1 MNVGERIPTDGNRGV
16 RILLVAAVVASL
28 ALIGGFPAVVFVASL
43 LVILV
48 LHELGHYLV
57 ARRCGMQVTEFFVGF
72 GPRLWS
78 FRRGETEYG
87 IKAVPAGA
95 YVRITGMNNLEV
107 VDPTIE
113 HRTFRAQSYP
123 ARLAVMLAG
132 SATHFLVAA
141 ILLVIVFSAI
151 GRPDPN
157 IWTVGEVV
165 SGSAAEQMGVREGD
179 RILSVG
185 GVDISDFEDFGYVV
199 RALPGRTVSVELDR
213 DGQVTR
219 TTGEVGERLTPA
231 GAAAFPGVEPGDRV
245 VAVAGRPVAGWAGL
259 GPAVEE
265 GKTYRLEVRR
275 YLGAIEEVD
284 VAVAELP
291 DETAAVSGFFGVGAD
306 RPMTTL
312 GPVQATRQALAS
324 LGDLGVASVGAL
336 IRIFSPSGLANFVG
350 GAVDDGATDVRYGVV
365 GAVEDDDSRVLSI
378 YGVGRLGSAMFESGA
393 YNYLWFWVYINVF
406 FGVFNLVPVLPLD
419 GGHIAIATYERL
431 RSWGGRRYRADVAK
445 LIPLTWAVVTLLIGV
460 TLVALYRDIVDFP
473 DFG

>member
-16 RILLVAAVVASL
+16 RILLVVGAAASL
-28 ALIGGFPAVVFVASL
+28 ALIGGFPAVVFVVSL
-43 LVILV
+43 LVMLV

-78 FRRGETEYG
+78 FRHGETEYG
-87 IKAVPAGA
+87 IKAILVGA

-113 HRTFRAQSYP
+113 HRTYRAQSYP
-123 ARLAVMLAG
+123 ARLAVTFAG
-132 SATHFLVAA
+132 SATQFLVAI
-141 ILLVIVFSAI
+141 ILLVVIFSAI

-165 SGSAAEQMGVREGD
+165 PGSAAEQMGVREGD
-179 RILSVG
+179 RVLSVG
-185 GVDISDFEDFGYVV
+185 GVDIADFEEFGHVV
-199 RALPGRTVSVELDR
+199 RALPGRTVSVELER
-213 DGQVTR
+213 DGHVTR

-231 GAAAFPGVEPGDRV
+231 GAAALPGVEPGDRV
-245 VAVAGRPVAGWAGL
+245 VAVDGRPVAGWAGL
-259 GPAVEE
+259 GPAVQE

-291 DETAAVSGFFGVGAD
+291 DETKAVSGFFGVGAD
-306 RPMTTL
+306 WPMATL
-312 GPVQATRQALAS
+312 GPVRATGAALAS
-324 LGDLGVASVGAL
+324 FGDLVVTSVDGL
-336 IRIFSPSGLANFVG
+336 IRVFSPGGLAKFVG
-350 GAVDDGATDVRYGVV
+350 GGIDDAATEIRSGVTV
-365 GAVEDDDSRVLSI
+365 SVEDDDPRLLSP
-378 YGVGRLGSAMFESGA
+378 YGVGRLASVMFDSGA
-393 YNYLWFWVYINVF
+393 YNYLWFWVLINVF
-406 FGVFNLVPVLPLD
+406 VGVFNLVPVPPLD
-419 GGHIAIATYERL
+419 GGHIAVATYERL
-431 RSWGGRRYRADVAK
+431 RSWRGRRYRADAAK
-445 LIPLTWAVVTLLIGV
+445 LIPLTLAVVALIVGV